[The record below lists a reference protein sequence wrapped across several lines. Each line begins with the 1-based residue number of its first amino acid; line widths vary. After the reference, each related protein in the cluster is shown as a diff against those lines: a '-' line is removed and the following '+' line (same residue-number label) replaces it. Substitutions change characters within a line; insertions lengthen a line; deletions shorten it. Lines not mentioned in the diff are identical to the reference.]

1 MEGHRKTQQRMT
13 NSALTWLREVA
24 LAVERSGMAGQWLR
38 AHHLLAVLEDGDIEI
53 PGAGEDD
60 DLEDGAARDRAL
72 RSLGKRLAKC
82 FGTGGRELAVDHLV
96 VERRETVDEGGRDR
110 KEYHFR
116 RACAMDHPPD
126 TPAFPHSP
134 RDTSTSQSEEPFGWG
149 NADEESDSL
158 QPRGEC
164 GTLREVGA
172 GMDDINALLADAA
185 SAEGLDAQ
193 DVTHGDTME
202 V

>member
-1 MEGHRKTQQRMT
+1 MNGPE
-13 NSALTWLREVA
+13 WLGNGFA
-24 LAVERSGMAGQWLR
+24 D
-38 AHHLLAVLEDGDIEI
+38 HPLAVLEDGDIEI

-116 RACAMDHPPD
+116 RACAMDHPPN
-126 TPAFPHSP
+126 TPHSRIP
-134 RDTSTSQSEEPFGWG
+134 RVTRQHLNRKSRSAGGTRTKNQIPCSHAGNAGHCGKSGPGWTTSTPSSQTRRRRKGW
-149 NADEESDSL
+149 
-158 QPRGEC
+158 
-164 GTLREVGA
+164 
-172 GMDDINALLADAA
+172 M
-185 SAEGLDAQ
+185 
-193 DVTHGDTME
+193 HKM
-202 V
+202 